1 MSGLALARAVAASA
15 VADLIDGTERPATV
29 LSARPGAVVV
39 RVETEAGPRCVCLLA
54 HGLSRL
60 PNGVHADPADLAD
73 PPPAPAA
80 GSVGASRIRVGDLA
94 YAVVRRWDSRVRRIE
109 VSAAGL
115 AVVQRAVGA
124 ADRGVPDPPVARLAV
139 ALALAAAA
147 AGRAAGDLSAAVHDL
162 VGLGRGL
169 TPGGDDVLAGACVG
183 LRAVG
188 RSDLVDRLAAGLT
201 DVDDRTTTL
210 SADLLRLARDGQACG
225 EALQVLSA
233 LHAAA
238 RQPARRPGLTV
249 ATDRLLAVGHT
260 SGADL
265 ATGLLLGLRAG
276 ATGPPVAHRR

>member
-1 MSGLALARAVAASA
+1 MSGLALVRAVAASA
-15 VADLIDGTERPATV
+15 VADLIDGTERPAIV

-39 RVETEAGPRCVCLLA
+39 RVETGAGPRCVCLLA
-54 HGLSRL
+54 HGLTRL

-73 PPPAPAA
+73 PPPAPTA
-80 GSVGASRIRVGDLA
+80 GSVGASRIRVGNLA
-94 YAVVRRWDSRVRRIE
+94 FAVVRRWDSRVRRIE
-109 VSAAGL
+109 VSTAGL

-124 ADRGVPDPPVARLAV
+124 ADRGVPDPPVARLGV
-139 ALALAAAA
+139 ALAAAA
-147 AGRAAGDLSAAVHDL
+147 AGRAAGDLSPAVHEL

-183 LRAVG
+183 LRSVG

-210 SADLLRLARDGQACG
+210 SADLLRLARDGHACG
-225 EALQVLSA
+225 EAWQVLGA

-249 ATDRLLAVGHT
+249 AIDRLLAVGHT

-265 ATGLLLGLRAG
+265 ATGLLLGLYAG
-276 ATGPPVAHRR
+276 VTGPPVAPRW